1 MINFF
6 GTLTVLGILVGI
18 VSLALNIPLLRKV
31 FRERARLKK
40 LGLSSLSRSLW
51 KESRRSRWSRWL
63 SRAHGTL
70 LIFAMKMKT
79 AVSIRNGTNGPPR
92 RANYQRR
99 FFGLKSGRPNCQV
112 PHSSSETYTT
122 SVVGSSG
129 GGSGLFICKISSI
142 VWLMAA
148 CRARVVEH
156 PQP

>member
-1 MINFF
+1 VINFF

-79 AVSIRNGTNGPPR
+79 AVSI
-92 RANYQRR
+92 Q
-99 FFGLKSGRPNCQV
+99 
-112 PHSSSETYTT
+112 
-122 SVVGSSG
+122 
-129 GGSGLFICKISSI
+129 
-142 VWLMAA
+142 
-148 CRARVVEH
+148 
-156 PQP
+156 